1 MTTELILDCTR
12 GAIEAPA
19 GCGKTH
25 LIVETLQ
32 IPQTKPYL
40 VLTHTTAG
48 VAALKKRLNQSRV
61 PSKNYVLSTID
72 GWSVRIANNFSNS
85 CLMVSTPDNPNVY
98 YNELRQVVA
107 RYISSGNINDAIVA
121 SYSRLIVDEYQDCN
135 QDQHNIV
142 CSISQCIPTT
152 VLGDPMQLIFNF
164 RNTVIPHWQNQ
175 VLTYFPL
182 ISELTTPWRWINAGN
197 EELGEWVLSCRGQ
210 LSSRQSIDLNYSPP
224 SVSWLNLSGNPQ
236 SDLQLKSRA
245 QYNIRN
251 NHRGDSLLVIGD
263 SMRPALRHQFASQN
277 IGIDV
282 VEPVDLRDLV
292 AFANCLDSQTG
303 EVLLASLLNTLSNLA
318 TGMGVSTWSTRMRSI
333 LANTNRRASSALE
346 AALADYV
353 TSKGIEKL
361 KSLLSQIQ
369 MSSDVRVYRVA
380 AFRAFEYAVDL
391 VLSDQNLTLKEAME
405 LARERTRQRGDGRVP
420 HIAIGSTLLL
430 KGLETDHC
438 LILDA
443 GQMNQQNLYVALS
456 RGAKSVTVGS
466 NTNLLL

>member
-1 MTTELILDCTR
+1 MTIELILDSTR

-25 LIVETLQ
+25 LIVETLK
-32 IPQTKPYL
+32 IPQAKPYL

-72 GWSVRIANNFSNS
+72 GWSVRIANSFRNS
-85 CLMVSTPDNPNVY
+85 CILVNTPDNPNLY
-98 YNELRQVVA
+98 YNELRQVVD
-107 RYISSGNINDAIVA
+107 RFITSGNINDAIVA

-135 QDQHNIV
+135 QEQHSIV
-142 CSISQCIPTT
+142 CAISQCIPTT

-175 VLTYFPL
+175 VLTYFPI
-182 ISELTTPWRWINAGN
+182 ISELTTPWRWNNVGN
-197 EELGEWVLSCRGQ
+197 DELGEWVLFCRNQ
-210 LSSRQSIDLNYSPP
+210 LSARQSIDLNHSPQ
-224 SVSWLNLSGNPQ
+224 SVNWLNLSGNPQ
-236 SDLQLKSRA
+236 NDLQLKSRA

-251 NHRGDSLLVIGD
+251 SQRGDSLLVIGD

-303 EVLLASLLNTLSNLA
+303 EILLTSLLNTFSNLA
-318 TGMGVSTWSTRMRSI
+318 TGMGVSTWATRMRSI
-333 LANTNRRASSALE
+333 LANTNRKAPSALE
-346 AALADYV
+346 TALADYV
-353 TSKGIEKL
+353 TEKEIEKL
-361 KSLLSQIQ
+361 KSLLTQIKD
-369 MSSDVRVYRVA
+369 SSDVRVYRVA
-380 AFRAFEYAVDL
+380 AFKAFEYAVDL
-391 VLSDQNLTLKEAME
+391 VLSDQSLTLKEAME
-405 LARERTRQRGDGRVP
+405 SARERTRQRGDGRVP
-420 HIAIGSTLLL
+420 HTAIGSTLLL

-456 RGAKSVTVGS
+456 RGAKSVTIGS
-466 NTNLLL
+466 TTNLLL

>member
-1 MTTELILDCTR
+1 MTTDLILDCAR

-25 LIVETLQ
+25 LIVETLKKS
-32 IPQTKPYL
+32 QTKPYL

-72 GWSVRIANNFSNS
+72 GWSVRIAKSFGNS
-85 CLMVSTPDNPNVY
+85 CILVNTPDNPNLY
-98 YNELRQVVA
+98 YNELRQVVD
-107 RYISSGNINDAIVA
+107 RFVTSGNINDAIVA
-121 SYSRLIVDEYQDCN
+121 SYNRLIVDEYQDCN
-135 QDQHNIV
+135 QQQHSIV
-142 CSISQCIPTT
+142 CAISQCIPTT

-175 VLTYFPL
+175 VLTHFPL
-182 ISELTTPWRWINAGN
+182 ISELTTPWRWINVGN
-197 EELGEWVLSCRGQ
+197 EELGEWVLFCRNQ
-210 LSSRQSIDLNYSPP
+210 LSSQQSIDLNHSPQ
-224 SVSWLNLSGNPQ
+224 SVNWLNLSGNPQ
-236 SDLQLKSRA
+236 NDLRLKSRA

-251 NHRGDSLLVIGD
+251 SQRGDSLLVIGD
-263 SMRPALRHQFASQN
+263 SMRPASRHQFASQN

-303 EVLLASLLNTLSNLA
+303 EVLLTSLLNALSSLA

-333 LANTNRRASSALE
+333 LANTNRKAPSVLE
-346 AALADYV
+346 TALADYV
-353 TSKGIEKL
+353 TEKEIEKF
-361 KSLLSQIQ
+361 KSLLTQIKD
-369 MSSDVRVYRVA
+369 SSDVRIYRIS
-380 AFRAFEYAVDL
+380 AFRALEYAVDL
-391 VLSDQNLTLKEAME
+391 VLSDQSLTLKEAME
-405 LARERTRQRGDGRVP
+405 SARERTRQRGDGRVP
-420 HIAIGSTLLL
+420 HTAIGSTLLL
-430 KGLETDHC
+430 KGVETDHC

-466 NTNLLL
+466 TTNLLL